1 MKPLFFFIRSLFDS
15 RTTSLFCIVRWI
27 LGGHLTREGHLVTQ
41 VCEKIEESIIM
52 RDQDDG
58 SKIMKAVL
66 IGDGAVGKTS
76 IRRNYLGEDFIE
88 GHLATIGV
96 DLATKRVLF
105 EEDVVKFIIW
115 DLAGQPTFEKV
126 RGHYYSGCN
135 GILLVYSVVD
145 RETFDNASKWLV
157 EAYKNM
163 GPLPPTVIIGNK
175 IDLRDSQDKSKFV
188 TTEEGHAFCEYFMEK
203 LDVPAI
209 YRETSAKTGE
219 NIQDTFHELLRMM
232 TDAHKDK
239 EPDIFMG

>member
-1 MKPLFFFIRSLFDS
+1 
-15 RTTSLFCIVRWI
+15 
-27 LGGHLTREGHLVTQ
+27 
-41 VCEKIEESIIM
+41 M

-105 EEDVVKFIIW
+105 EEDIVKFIIW

-135 GILLVYSVVD
+135 GILLVYSVID
-145 RETFDNASKWLV
+145 RETFDNASKWLA

-175 IDLRDSQDKSKFV
+175 IDLRKSDDKKKYV
-188 TTEEGHAFCEYFMEK
+188 TSAEGQAFCEYFMEK

-209 YRETSAKTGE
+209 FRETSAKTGE

-232 TDAHKDK
+232 TEAQQDK
-239 EPDIFMG
+239 ESDIFMG

>member
-1 MKPLFFFIRSLFDS
+1 
-15 RTTSLFCIVRWI
+15 
-27 LGGHLTREGHLVTQ
+27 
-41 VCEKIEESIIM
+41 M

-105 EEDVVKFIIW
+105 DQDIVKFIIW

-135 GILLVYSVVD
+135 GILLVYSVID
-145 RETFDNASKWLV
+145 RESFDNASKWLV
-157 EAYKNM
+157 EAFKNM

-175 IDLRDSQDKSKFV
+175 IDLRTSLDKKKFV
-188 TTEEGHAFCEYFMEK
+188 TPDEGQAFCDYFIKK

-209 YRETSAKTGE
+209 FRETSAKTGA

-232 TDAHKDK
+232 NEAQQDK
-239 EPDIFMG
+239 EPDIYMG

>member
-1 MKPLFFFIRSLFDS
+1 MQWFFPWSIDTGGSPDYTIRPAEQCAEEK
-15 RTTSLFCIVRWI
+15 TT
-27 LGGHLTREGHLVTQ
+27 
-41 VCEKIEESIIM
+41 M

-105 EEDVVKFIIW
+105 EQDVVKFIIW

-135 GILLVYSVVD
+135 GILLVFSVID

-157 EAYKNM
+157 EAFKNM

-175 IDLRDSQDKSKFV
+175 IDLRESYDKTKYV
-188 TTEEGHAFCEYFMEK
+188 TTEEGEEFTKYFIEK
-203 LDVPAI
+203 LGVPAI
-209 YRETSAKTGE
+209 YRETSARTGA

-232 TDAHKDK
+232 SEAQENK
-239 EPDIFMG
+239 ESDHFVG